1 MTDSA
6 EIIESD
12 IWDWIINYVE
22 KNHEFYDDKFPP
34 CPFAR
39 TARLKKAL
47 DVQVFPGG
55 DFKQFIT
62 SQTHAVIGH
71 DKINTRVLAFPSYY
85 RWFFHCKSFIREFNE
100 QVIPQDYYLQYG
112 KTVDK
117 TSRFREYFLRGP
129 YFIVII
135 NKVSD
140 VINGHY
146 QLLKTDYYKPWSKK
160 HYEAVVTRRQEMFDK
175 HTKE

>member
-1 MTDSA
+1 M
-6 EIIESD
+6 
-12 IWDWIINYVE
+12 
-22 KNHEFYDDKFPP
+22 
-34 CPFAR
+34 
-39 TARLKKAL
+39 
-47 DVQVFPGG
+47 
-55 DFKQFIT
+55 
-62 SQTHAVIGH
+62 
-71 DKINTRVLAFPSYY
+71 
-85 RWFFHCKSFIREFNE
+85 
-100 QVIPQDYYLQYG
+100 IPQDYYLQYG